1 MKKTLSTILV
11 ATAAMLAPP
20 VVVHAQDMSAAQA
33 KKAATAKTVKSGR
46 IDVDGIQY
54 HYQIRG
60 HGAPLLLLH
69 GGLGS
74 VDMFAP
80 IMPALAAKRQIIGI
94 DLQGHGR
101 TPLGSRPISIAAMG
115 ADMAAILKKLGYG
128 PVDVMGYSMGAGV
141 AFQLAVQHPQQVRR
155 LALVSG
161 SFAKDGF
168 YPEMIE
174 AQAQVGSK
182 MAEGMKDTPMYKSYV
197 AVAPSPGDFP
207 KLLDAMGDMMTKPF
221 DWTAD
226 VPKLTMPVMLVY
238 GDSDMYRPE
247 HVVKFYQLLGGGLK
261 DAGWQR
267 ENMPRNR
274 LAILP
279 GLTHYDIF
287 LSPQLPATVLPFLD
301 GKAAPANWAMG
312 MGCGS
317 TGRTARTGS
326 DLSTGPRRTAKS
338 GSATSPS
345 TRLVAQNCSKVP
357 GSQPSVQEAGDCLSA
372 RCWVM

>member
-1 MKKTLSTILV
+1 MKVASGFNAVEARLCSSLTRFASRLNSGVHPINSLKCQIDMLKKTLSTLLIV
-11 ATAAMLAPP
+11 TAALLGIPT
-20 VVVHAQDMSAAQA
+20 VLHAQDTSVAQSKKTAQA
-33 KKAATAKTVKSGR
+33 KVAKSGR

-60 HGAPLLLLH
+60 QGAPLLLLH

-74 VDMFAP
+74 GDMFAP
-80 IMPALAAKRQIIGI
+80 IMPMLGAKRQIIAV

-101 TPLGSRPISIAAMG
+101 TPLGTRPISMPAMG
-115 ADMAAILKKLGYG
+115 ADMAVILKKLGYG

-141 AFQLAVQHPQQVRR
+141 AFQLAVQHAQQVRR
-155 LALVSG
+155 LVLVSG
-161 SFAKDGF
+161 SFAKNGF

-174 AQAQVGSK
+174 AQAQLSSK
-182 MAEGMKDTPMYKSYV
+182 MAQGMKETPMAKSYA
-197 AVAPSPGDFP
+197 AVAPNPGDFS
-207 KLLDAMGDMMTKPF
+207 KLLDAMGDMMKKPY

-226 VPKLTMPVMLVY
+226 VSKLTMPVMLVY

-267 ENMPRNR
+267 ENMSRNR

-287 LSPQLPATVLPFLD
+287 MSPQLPATVLPFLD
-301 GKAAPANWAMG
+301 GKVTSANWV
-312 MGCGS
+312 
-317 TGRTARTGS
+317 
-326 DLSTGPRRTAKS
+326 K
-338 GSATSPS
+338 
-345 TRLVAQNCSKVP
+345 
-357 GSQPSVQEAGDCLSA
+357 
-372 RCWVM
+372 

>member
-11 ATAAMLAPP
+11 ATAAMLATPA
-20 VVVHAQDMSAAQA
+20 VVYAQDMSVAQT
-33 KKAATAKTVKSGR
+33 KKAAFAKTEKSGR
-46 IDVDGIQY
+46 IEVDGIQY

-60 HGAPLLLLH
+60 QGAPLLLLH

-101 TPLGSRPISIAAMG
+101 TPLGSRPLSIAAMG
-115 ADMAAILKKLGYG
+115 AEMAAILKKLGYG

-168 YPEMIE
+168 FPEMIE
-174 AQAQVGSK
+174 AQAQISSK
-182 MAEGMKDTPMYKSYV
+182 VAEGMKDTPMYKSYV

-207 KLLDAMGDMMTKPF
+207 KLLDAIGEMMKKPF
-221 DWTAD
+221 DWSAD

-287 LSPQLPATVLPFLD
+287 LSPLLPLTVLPFLD
-301 GKAAPANWAMG
+301 GKTSSANWA
-312 MGCGS
+312 
-317 TGRTARTGS
+317 
-326 DLSTGPRRTAKS
+326 K
-338 GSATSPS
+338 
-345 TRLVAQNCSKVP
+345 
-357 GSQPSVQEAGDCLSA
+357 
-372 RCWVM
+372 

>member
-1 MKKTLSTILV
+1 MLKKTLSTILLV
-11 ATAAMLAPP
+11 TAAMLATPAAVNAQGTP
-20 VVVHAQDMSAAQA
+20 VAQP
-33 KKAATAKTVKSGR
+33 KKAAVVKVVKSGR
-46 IDVDGIQY
+46 VEVDGIQY

-60 HGAPLLLLH
+60 QGEPLLLLH

-74 VDMFAP
+74 TDMFAP
-80 IMPALAAKRQIIGI
+80 IMPMLGAKRQIIGV

-101 TPLGSRPISIAAMG
+101 TPLGSRPISMAAMG
-115 ADMAAILKKLGYG
+115 ADMAVILKKLGYG

-155 LALVSG
+155 LVLVSG
-161 SFAKDGF
+161 AFATDGF

-174 AQAQVGSK
+174 AQGQVGGK
-182 MAEGMKDTPMYKSYV
+182 MAEAMKNTPMYKSYV

-207 KLLDAMGDMMTKPF
+207 KLLDAMGDMMKKPY
-221 DWTAD
+221 DWSAD

-267 ENMPRNR
+267 ENMARNR

-279 GLTHYDIF
+279 GLTHYDIS
-287 LSPQLPATVLPFLD
+287 LSPLLPAVVLPFLD
-301 GKAAPANWAMG
+301 GKAFSANWA
-312 MGCGS
+312 
-317 TGRTARTGS
+317 
-326 DLSTGPRRTAKS
+326 K
-338 GSATSPS
+338 
-345 TRLVAQNCSKVP
+345 
-357 GSQPSVQEAGDCLSA
+357 
-372 RCWVM
+372 

>member
-1 MKKTLSTILV
+1 MLKKTLSTLLMV
-11 ATAAMLAPP
+11 TAALLATPA
-20 VVVHAQDMSAAQA
+20 VIYAEDASVAQS
-33 KKAATAKTVKSGR
+33 KKAAATKAVKSGR
-46 IDVDGIQY
+46 SDVDGIQY

-60 HGAPLLLLH
+60 QGVPLLLLH

-74 VDMFAP
+74 TDMFAP
-80 IMPALAAKRQIIGI
+80 IMPMLGAKRQIIGV

-101 TPLGSRPISIAAMG
+101 TPLGSRPISMAAMG
-115 ADMAAILKKLGYG
+115 ADMAVILKKLGYG

-155 LALVSG
+155 LVLVSG

-174 AQAQVGSK
+174 AQGQLSSK
-182 MAEGMKDTPMYKSYV
+182 MADGMKDTPMAKSYA
-197 AVAPSPGDFP
+197 AVAPNPGDFP
-207 KLLDAMGDMMTKPF
+207 KLLDAMGDMMKKPF

-226 VPKLTMPVMLVY
+226 VPKLTIPVMLVY

-267 ENMPRNR
+267 ENMSRNR

-287 LSPQLPATVLPFLD
+287 LSPQLPATVVPFLD
-301 GKAAPANWAMG
+301 GKASSANWA
-312 MGCGS
+312 
-317 TGRTARTGS
+317 
-326 DLSTGPRRTAKS
+326 K
-338 GSATSPS
+338 
-345 TRLVAQNCSKVP
+345 
-357 GSQPSVQEAGDCLSA
+357 
-372 RCWVM
+372 